1 MSGSQSS
8 PRRSLKRLQNFDAPI
23 QPSFDFHG
31 FDDDNEDIVDA
42 FCIGMAFINLIC
54 KSPSTLK
61 SHYKQ
66 WLLNTTGLSDDWL
79 VRSREIVCKSVQSKK
94 S

>member
-1 MSGSQSS
+1 MCLHSWKKIALGNGK
-8 PRRSLKRLQNFDAPI
+8 LNKRLISKETFKQY
-23 QPSFDFHG
+23 G